1 MKSEIWLSWVSC
13 GVCVPVSLRPG
24 SGCPRSGNFLKVGGY
39 SMLPCLAS
47 QGFPYVEK
55 IAKLPGRGCYRCW
68 GTNTAKIS
76 AKSTYSDWSMNPIHA
91 IFIPPLRQLKS
102 FAIFSYVAVCLP
114 QALLLASLRLRDCLW
129 SQRKWCSSL
138 PQYGLAC
145 GRSGIGGVLWS
156 SDVFSVVSTGSA
168 VR

>member
-91 IFIPPLRQLKS
+91 IFIPPFRQLKS

-114 QALLLASLRLRDCLW
+114 QALLLASLRLRDCRLASAQILHRDRPGIAGLLQFW
-129 SQRKWCSSL
+129 HLPSSLALCLCSS
-138 PQYGLAC
+138 A
-145 GRSGIGGVLWS
+145 
-156 SDVFSVVSTGSA
+156 
-168 VR
+168 